1 MIKVYCEGVFSG
13 PLTLGCKG
21 GRALLVVSLVGVY
34 FKMTL
39 CKDTVLVVETQA
51 FVKRLIEEPTTL
63 RSVTELTGSKFL
75 PMKFTFSFLDIGH
88 LILLLS
94 TSPQLSTKQV

>member
-63 RSVTELTGSKFL
+63 RSVTDLTGSKFL
-75 PMKFTFSFLDIGH
+75 PMKFTFSFLDIGF

-94 TSPQLSTKQV
+94 PSSQLSTEQV